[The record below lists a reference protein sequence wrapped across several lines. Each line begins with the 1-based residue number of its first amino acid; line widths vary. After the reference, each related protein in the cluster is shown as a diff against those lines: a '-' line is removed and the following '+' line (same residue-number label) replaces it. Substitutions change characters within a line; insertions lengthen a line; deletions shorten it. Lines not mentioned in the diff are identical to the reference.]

1 MEFLSGELIRELLA
15 PAPRPLIESKAEL
28 IFLDGQY
35 LFHYREG
42 KQEHYKLLSPAS
54 VRQAFSNEPIDSGWI
69 QSGVVRWGVAARGEW
84 VIMFVPPKA
93 YKLDFGSNETLTVAL
108 PGFVFLGVGKYY
120 YIWAISGEAFE
131 PKFTAFHAPLP
142 NVRPGGDIC
151 FGNNI
156 PPSASCQTIA
166 QAWDLFMQSEFNGD
180 LANGKSRSQ
189 PNDVRE
195 KLRSVAKRH
204 SRAYPVKDLQV
215 YRNSIAN
222 VVETVI
228 SKGSA

>member
-15 PAPRPLIESKAEL
+15 PAPRPIIESKAEL

-69 QSGVVRWGVAARGEW
+69 PFGVVRWGIAARGEW
-84 VIMFVPPKA
+84 VVMFVHPKA
-93 YKLDFGSNETLTVAL
+93 HKLDFGSNETLTVAL
-108 PGFVFLGVGKYY
+108 PSFIFLGVGKYY
-120 YIWAISGEAFE
+120 YIWAITGETFD
-131 PKFTAFHAPLP
+131 PGSTAFHAPLP

-156 PPSASCQTIA
+156 PPSANCQTIA

-195 KLRSVAKRH
+195 KLRSVAKRR

-215 YRNSIAN
+215 CRNSIAN

-228 SKGSA
+228 SKGRA